1 MNFFIEMRSGYFS
14 FDDIKWNYVVKFRF
28 LVRGMRVCVCVL
40 CFKDFFFFFSLWGGG
55 RSASLICC
63 GGLFLFG
70 RNEKWIFNF

>member
-1 MNFFIEMRSGYFS
+1 MELCCKVLIFGEGYAC
-14 FDDIKWNYVVKFRF
+14 
-28 LVRGMRVCVCVL
+28 VCVCCVL
-40 CFKDFFFFFSLWGGG
+40 KIFFFFFSLWGGG

>member
-1 MNFFIEMRSGYFS
+1 M
-14 FDDIKWNYVVKFRF
+14 
-28 LVRGMRVCVCVL
+28 CVCCVL
-40 CFKDFFFFFSLWGGG
+40 KLFFFPLWGGG